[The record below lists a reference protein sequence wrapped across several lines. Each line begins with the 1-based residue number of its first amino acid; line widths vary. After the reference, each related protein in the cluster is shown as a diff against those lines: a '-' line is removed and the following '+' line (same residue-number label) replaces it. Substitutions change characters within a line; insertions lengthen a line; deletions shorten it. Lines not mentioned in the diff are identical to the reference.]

1 MYLRPHLLCQ
11 AQMAENRVPATALPP
26 RESPETMIA
35 LDWESSETGEDEAS
49 EEHQLLAEKH
59 GAEKAEVS

>member
-1 MYLRPHLLCQ
+1 
-11 AQMAENRVPATALPP
+11 MAENRVPATALPP
-26 RESPETMIA
+26 REPPETMIA

-59 GAEKAEVS
+59 SAEKAEVS